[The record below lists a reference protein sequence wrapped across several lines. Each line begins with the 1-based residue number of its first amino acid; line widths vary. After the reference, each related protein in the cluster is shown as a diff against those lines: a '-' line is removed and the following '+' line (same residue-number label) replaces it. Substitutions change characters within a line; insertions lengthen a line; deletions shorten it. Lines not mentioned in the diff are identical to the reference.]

1 MDEID
6 ELRPVTAAQ
15 LLKLRRDALLSQC
28 APEESGLLGNAL
40 VLSKCCYYEGKSAF
54 ESAEQVMEALTAE
67 QIERLIRLLC
77 AGEQLRERPLD
88 AGKSAAFDQ
97 ERFHRLQEENT

>member
-1 MDEID
+1 MNGID

-15 LLKLRRDALLSQC
+15 LLKLRRDPLLSQC

-40 VLSKCCYYEGKSAF
+40 VLSKCCYQEGKPAF
-54 ESAEQVMEALTAE
+54 ECAAQVMETLTAE

-77 AGEQLRERPLD
+77 AGEQPRERPLD

-97 ERFHRLQEENT
+97 ERFRCMQEETT